1 VHATNVFLTLDVT
14 GAPARG
20 TIRWAGDRSD
30 PVGRHRD
37 GNKHMAIISSPT
49 LDALLLQV
57 FVTPEGQAD
66 PYPFYAQMR
75 EEARVSRT
83 AFGPYVVN
91 GYEECLG
98 VLRDPRLGRGV
109 GIEDSSAGLFGDDG
123 TRRGEFLDASQHN
136 MLLSDPPDH
145 TRLRRLVSRSFTPRQ
160 VERLRPAVH
169 QLVDD
174 LLHALA
180 ERGDVDFMAEFAL
193 PLPMA
198 VIGEL
203 VGVPDAERPR
213 LQPHVR
219 AAAKGIEPV
228 LSEEETEAAIEA
240 IAFLGAYFEELLDE
254 RRRRPRD
261 DLLSA
266 LVQARESDDRLSDEE
281 ITSTAILLFAAGF
294 ETTTNL
300 LGNGLLALLRH
311 PDQLADWRAN
321 PDIAPLAVEELL
333 RFDSPV
339 QFNLRTALEPADLL
353 GEPLVRGDRIVVLQ
367 GAANHDPARFE
378 RPDELDLRRQDN
390 TPLSFGWGIHHCIGA
405 PLARMEG
412 EIAFNALLARF
423 GSLQLLEDEAHWR
436 PSFTLRG
443 LLGLPLRVSAD

>member
-1 VHATNVFLTLDVT
+1 MTIAT
-14 GAPARG
+14 
-20 TIRWAGDRSD
+20 
-30 PVGRHRD
+30 
-37 GNKHMAIISSPT
+37 SPN

-57 FVTPEGQAD
+57 LATPEGQAD
-66 PYPFYAQMR
+66 PYPYYARMR
-75 EEARVSRT
+75 HEARVSRT

-98 VLRDPRLGRGV
+98 VLRDPRLGRGI
-109 GIEDSSAGLFGDDG
+109 GIEDTSSGIFSDAG
-123 TRRGEFLDASQHN
+123 TRRGEFLEASQHN

-145 TRLRRLVSRSFTPRQ
+145 TRLRRLVSRSFTSRQ

-169 QLVDD
+169 SLVEG
-174 LLHALA
+174 LLDELT
-180 ERGDVDFMAEFAL
+180 EKGEVDFMTAFAL

-203 VGVPDAERPR
+203 VGVPDSQRGE
-213 LQPHVR
+213 LQPYVR

-228 LSEEETEAAIEA
+228 LSEDQTEAAIDSIVYLA
-240 IAFLGAYFEELLDE
+240 AYFGELLDE
-254 RRRRPRD
+254 RRRTPRD

-266 LVQARESDDRLSDEE
+266 LVQARESDDRLTDDE

-300 LGNGLLALLRH
+300 LGNGLLALLTH
-311 PDQLADWRAN
+311 PAQLDDWRQH
-321 PDIAPLAVEELL
+321 PEIAATAVEELL

-353 GEPLVRGDRIVVLQ
+353 GEPLTRGDRIVVLQ
-367 GAANHDPARFE
+367 GAANRDPARFA
-378 RPDELDLRRQDN
+378 RPDDLDLRRSDN

-405 PLARMEG
+405 ALARMEG
-412 EIAFNALLARF
+412 EIAFNALLDRF
-423 GSLQLLEDEAHWR
+423 ATLDLASDEPRWR

-443 LLGLPLRVSAD
+443 LLELPLRVSPH

>member
-1 VHATNVFLTLDVT
+1 MTIAT
-14 GAPARG
+14 
-20 TIRWAGDRSD
+20 
-30 PVGRHRD
+30 
-37 GNKHMAIISSPT
+37 SPN

-57 FVTPEGQAD
+57 LATPEGQAD
-66 PYPFYAQMR
+66 PYPYYARMR
-75 EEARVSRT
+75 DEARVSRT

-98 VLRDPRLGRGV
+98 VLRDPRLGRGI
-109 GIEDSSAGLFGDDG
+109 GIEDTSSGIFSDAG
-123 TRRGEFLDASQHN
+123 TRRGEFLEASQHN

-145 TRLRRLVSRSFTPRQ
+145 TRLRRLVSRSFTSRQ

-169 QLVDD
+169 GLVEG
-174 LLHALA
+174 LLDELT
-180 ERGDVDFMAEFAL
+180 EKGEVDFMTAFAL

-203 VGVPDAERPR
+203 VGVPDSQRGE
-213 LQPHVR
+213 LQPYVR

-228 LSEEETEAAIEA
+228 LSEDQTEAAIDSIVYLA
-240 IAFLGAYFEELLDE
+240 AYFGELLEE
-254 RRRRPRD
+254 RRRTPRD

-266 LVQARESDDRLSDEE
+266 LVQARESDDRLTDDE

-300 LGNGLLALLRH
+300 LGNGLLALLTH
-311 PDQLADWRAN
+311 PAQLDDWRQH
-321 PDIAPLAVEELL
+321 PEIAATAVEELL

-353 GEPLVRGDRIVVLQ
+353 GEPLTRGDRIVVLQ
-367 GAANHDPARFE
+367 GAANRDPARFA
-378 RPDELDLRRQDN
+378 RPDDLDLRRSDN

-405 PLARMEG
+405 ALARMEG
-412 EIAFNALLARF
+412 EIAFNALLDRF
-423 GSLQLLEDEAHWR
+423 ATLDLASDEPRWR

-443 LLGLPLRVSAD
+443 LLELPLRVSPH

>member
-1 VHATNVFLTLDVT
+1 MTIATSSTLD
-14 GAPARG
+14 G
-20 TIRWAGDRSD
+20 
-30 PVGRHRD
+30 
-37 GNKHMAIISSPT
+37 
-49 LDALLLQV
+49 LLLQV
-57 FVTPEGQAD
+57 LATPEGQAD
-66 PYPFYAQMR
+66 PYPYYAQMR
-75 EEARVSRT
+75 AEARVSRT

-91 GYEECLG
+91 GYDECLG
-98 VLRDPRLGRGV
+98 VLRDPRLGRGM
-109 GIEDSSAGLFGDDG
+109 GIEDTSTGIFSDAG
-123 TRRGEFLDASQHN
+123 TRRGEFLDTSKHN

-169 QLVDD
+169 SLVDA
-174 LLHALA
+174 LLDTLS
-180 ERGDVDFMAEFAL
+180 ERGDVDFITEFAL
-193 PLPMA
+193 PLPMD

-203 VGVPDAERPR
+203 VGVPGAERAG
-213 LQPHVR
+213 LQPFVR

-228 LSEEETEAAIEA
+228 LSEEETVAAIDA
-240 IAFLGAYFEELLDE
+240 VIYLGGYFAELLDD

-266 LVQARESDDRLSDEE
+266 LVQARESDDRLTDEE

-311 PDQLADWRAN
+311 PDQLADWRRH
-321 PDIAPLAVEELL
+321 PDLASSAVEELL
-333 RFDSPV
+333 RYDSPV

-353 GEPLVRGDRIVVLQ
+353 GEPLARGDRIVVLQ
-367 GAANHDPARFE
+367 GAANRDPARFDD
-378 RPDELDLRRQDN
+378 PDELDLRRHDN
-390 TPLSFGWGIHHCIGA
+390 TPLSFGWGIHHCIGS

-412 EIAFNALLARF
+412 EIAFNAVLARF
-423 GSLQLLEDEAHWR
+423 SSIELTDDEAHWR

-443 LLGLPLRVSAD
+443 LLDLPVRVSAR

>member
-1 VHATNVFLTLDVT
+1 MSIATSPNLD
-14 GAPARG
+14 G
-20 TIRWAGDRSD
+20 
-30 PVGRHRD
+30 
-37 GNKHMAIISSPT
+37 
-49 LDALLLQV
+49 LLLQV
-57 FVTPEGQAD
+57 LVTPEGQAD
-66 PYPFYAQMR
+66 PYPYYARMR

-98 VLRDPRLGRGV
+98 VLRDPRLGRGI
-109 GIEDSSAGLFGDDG
+109 GIEDTSTGIFSDAG
-123 TRRGEFLDASQHN
+123 TRRGEFLEASQHN

-145 TRLRRLVSRSFTPRQ
+145 TRLRRLVSRSFTSRQ

-169 QLVDD
+169 SLVEE
-174 LLHALA
+174 LLDELT
-180 ERGDVDFMAEFAL
+180 EKGEVDFMAAFAL

-203 VGVPDAERPR
+203 VGVPDSERAG
-213 LQPHVR
+213 LQPYVR

-228 LSEEETEAAIEA
+228 LSEEQTEAAIDS
-240 IAFLGAYFEELLDE
+240 ITYLGGYFGELLDE
-254 RRRRPRD
+254 RRRTPRD

-266 LVQARESDDRLSDEE
+266 LVQARESDDRLTDDE
-281 ITSTAILLFAAGF
+281 IVSTAILLFAAGF

-300 LGNGLLALLRH
+300 LGNGLLALLTHPEQLDDWRRH
-311 PDQLADWRAN
+311 PE
-321 PDIAPLAVEELL
+321 IAATAVEELL

-353 GEPLVRGDRIVVLQ
+353 GEPLTRGDRIVVLQ
-367 GAANHDPARFE
+367 GAANRDPARFA
-378 RPDELDLRRQDN
+378 RPDDLDLRRTDN

-405 PLARMEG
+405 ALARMEG
-412 EIAFNALLARF
+412 EIAFNALLERF
-423 GSLQLLEDEAHWR
+423 GTLELASDEPHWR

-443 LLGLPLRVSAD
+443 LLDLPLRVSPQ